1 MYCAP
6 TNPLLMCAPMLS
18 KEIIEKDNMARSCW
32 SYLSDV
38 TDNDNWVVHA
48 EEAASHTP
56 WRDDCDGLV
65 ITALQLC
72 HAAALGQ
79 RYILLVCTDQ
89 ATTPQPDHMIGA
101 CLDDDGVMWVVGDTL
116 GPAYRVE
123 NCPHHAGYYWR
134 LDERDEGGKPIWREG
149 FPWQ

>member
-1 MYCAP
+1 
-6 TNPLLMCAPMLS
+6 MLS
-18 KEIIEKDNMARSCW
+18 KEIIEKDNIARNSW
-32 SYLSDV
+32 SYLSDF

-72 HAAALGQ
+72 HAAALSQ

-89 ATTPQPDHMIGA
+89 ATTPK
-101 CLDDDGVMWVVGDTL
+101 
-116 GPAYRVE
+116 
-123 NCPHHAGYYWR
+123 
-134 LDERDEGGKPIWREG
+134 KPKS
-149 FPWQ
+149 

>member
-1 MYCAP
+1 MYCAS
-6 TNPLLMCAPMLS
+6 TNPLLMCALMQA
-18 KEIIEKDNMARSCW
+18 KEIIERDNIARSSW

-48 EEAASHTP
+48 EEAAAKTP

-72 HAAALGQ
+72 HDVPLSS
-79 RYILLVCTDQ
+79 RYILLVETSQ
-89 ATTPQPDHMIGA
+89 ARANQPDHMIGA
-101 CLDDDGVMWVVGDTL
+101 CLDDEGVMWVVGDTL

-123 NCPHHAGYYWR
+123 GCPHHAGYYWR
-134 LDERDEGGKPIWREG
+134 LDERNADNKPIWREG